1 MERRSLIAS
10 ALLSATAIC
19 LSAAGAAAAPCL
31 IKGSFESVCLT
42 ATGNLARESSD
53 GYLYIGVDARPD
65 RRAAQ
70 YDRGCTSCHR
80 AFRLD
85 PKTYADRLHQPVFR
99 RQAAA
104 IGADARISWSGGWS
118 LAQYGGRLCVARD
131 RGPALACFPEG
142 AFVFRGTLRRDY
154 MVHSPG
160 PIKPVN

>member
-1 MERRSLIAS
+1 MERRSLIIS

-19 LSAAGAAAAPCL
+19 VGAAGAAAAPCL
-31 IKGSFESVCLT
+31 IKGNFESVCLT
-42 ATGNLARESSD
+42 ATGSLARESSD
-53 GYLYIGVDARPD
+53 GYLYVGVDERAG

-70 YDRGCTSCHR
+70 YDWGCTSCHR

-104 IGADARISWSGGWS
+104 IDADTRVSWSGGWS
-118 LAQYGGRLCVARD
+118 LAQYGGRICVARG
-131 RGPALACFPEG
+131 RGPALACFPED
-142 AFVFRGTLRRDY
+142 AFVFRGTSRRDY

-160 PIKPVN
+160 PIKPTN